1 MRSPYVILYRGAFS
15 FPLSPCDMWNE
26 LERPDRLA
34 RGRRWVEVR
43 QVDPRGLQPG
53 AALLCVVE
61 PPLPYRM
68 SLEVVV
74 VEASRCE
81 FVEVEIHGDLE
92 GHAELRLEPAGEGTR
107 ASVSWQLEMTQP
119 RMRAAARVVR
129 PILRWGHDRVVDAAA
144 RGFRRHVG
152 RRQDS

>member
-92 GHAELRLEPAGEGTR
+92 GHAELRPDDVVVARFVWATRSSTTRLPKKSVPPMSRARCPPRSPGPPIVALEFRDIR
-107 ASVSWQLEMTQP
+107 AT
-119 RMRAAARVVR
+119 
-129 PILRWGHDRVVDAAA
+129 
-144 RGFRRHVG
+144 
-152 RRQDS
+152 